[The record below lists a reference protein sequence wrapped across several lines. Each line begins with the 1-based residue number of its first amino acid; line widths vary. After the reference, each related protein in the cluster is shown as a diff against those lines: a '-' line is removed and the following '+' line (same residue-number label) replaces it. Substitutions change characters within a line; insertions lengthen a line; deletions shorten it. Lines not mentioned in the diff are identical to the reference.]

1 MRDSNRILQKIL
13 SKDTDLTPF
22 EQSGEPLDLLVET
35 LREVLRIRKGR
46 QWLIEQSGIDP
57 ALSPKSFN
65 RLLDLPE
72 INYSEEADRNLDVI
86 QHSLKETRQPDDPV
100 SIAHLNTCLR
110 ELYKDLSA
118 LNELKKKEHPQLHLT
133 RYMTGDL
140 VDRVTGYIQQ
150 LRLLDWR
157 GIGYLLTGWK
167 ARSIEKDFETLFP
180 EVKRVHPL
188 RQHLNAVQLE
198 LAFYNRA
205 LEVNI
210 KWAVTGL
217 DLFGIL
223 RDDSLSQ
230 TIDNLSELGNGLW
243 NLVYN
248 STQITTTLELAGI
261 RFSEISTLFDSE
273 QVPLTVV

>member
-1 MRDSNRILQKIL
+1 MRDPKRILQKIL
-13 SKDTDLTPF
+13 SSGTDLMPF

-72 INYSEEADRNLDVI
+72 INYTEEADRNLDVV

-110 ELYKDLSA
+110 ELYKDLSSF
-118 LNELKKKEHPQLHLT
+118 NELKKREHSTLHLAP
-133 RYMTGDL
+133 YMTGDL
-140 VDRVTGYIQQ
+140 VDRVTSHVQQ

-167 ARSIEKDFETLFP
+167 ARSIEKDFESLFP
-180 EVKRVHPL
+180 EVRRVHPL
-188 RQHLNAVQLE
+188 RKHLNAVQLE
-198 LAFYNRA
+198 LAFYHRA
-205 LEVNI
+205 LEINI

-217 DLFGIL
+217 DLFGVL

-248 STQITTTLELAGI
+248 SSQITTSLELAGI
-261 RFSEISTLFDSE
+261 RFGDITTLFDSE

>member
-1 MRDSNRILQKIL
+1 MRDPKRILKKLL
-13 SKDTDLTPF
+13 SEGADLEPF

-35 LREVLRIRKGR
+35 LREVNRIRKGR
-46 QWLIEQSGIDP
+46 QWLVDQSGIDP
-57 ALSPKSFN
+57 ALSPESFH

-72 INYSEEADRNLDVI
+72 INYTEEADRNLDVV
-86 QHSLKETRQPDDPV
+86 QHSLKDTRQPGDPV

-110 ELYKDLSA
+110 ELYKDLSG
-118 LNELKKKEHPQLHLT
+118 LNELRKKEHPTLHLAP
-133 RYMTGDL
+133 YMTGDL
-140 VDRVTGYIQQ
+140 VDRVTNYVQQ

-167 ARSIEKDFETLFP
+167 ARSIEKDFEALFP
-180 EVKRVHPL
+180 DARRVHPL
-188 RQHLNAVQLE
+188 RKHLNTVQLE
-198 LAFYNRA
+198 LALYHRC
-205 LEVNI
+205 LEINI

-217 DLFGIL
+217 DLFGVL
-223 RDDSLSQ
+223 RDDLLSQ

-261 RFSEISTLFDSE
+261 RFSDITTLFDSE

>member
-1 MRDSNRILQKIL
+1 MRDPKRILKKIL
-13 SKDTDLTPF
+13 SEGTDLSPF

-57 ALSPKSFN
+57 FLPSKSFN

-72 INYSEEADRNLDVI
+72 INYTEEADRNLDVV
-86 QHSLKETRQPDDPV
+86 QHSLKDTRQPDDPV

-110 ELYKDLSA
+110 ELYKDLSG
-118 LNELKKKEHPQLHLT
+118 LNDLKKKEHAQLALAPT
-133 RYMTGDL
+133 MTGDL
-140 VDRVTGYIQQ
+140 VDRITSHVQQ

-167 ARSIEKDFETLFP
+167 ARSIEKEFEALFP
-180 EVKRVHPL
+180 DVRRVHPL
-188 RQHLNAVQLE
+188 RNHINTVQLE
-198 LAFYNRA
+198 LAFYHRC
-205 LEVNI
+205 LEINI
-210 KWAVTGL
+210 KWAITGL
-217 DLFGIL
+217 DLFGTL

-248 STQITTTLELAGI
+248 SSQITNTLELAGI
-261 RFSEISTLFDSE
+261 RFSDITTLFDTE
-273 QVPLTVV
+273 RVPLNVV

>member
-1 MRDSNRILQKIL
+1 MRDPIRILKKIL
-13 SKDTDLTPF
+13 SDGTDLKPF
-22 EQSGEPLDLLVET
+22 EESDEPLDLLVET

-65 RLLDLPE
+65 RLLELPE
-72 INYSEEADRNLDVI
+72 INFTEEADRNLDVV
-86 QHSLKETRQPDDPV
+86 QHSLKDTRDPDNPV
-100 SIAHLNTCLR
+100 SISHLNTCLR

-118 LNELKKKEHPQLHLT
+118 LNDLKKKEHPTLYLAST
-133 RYMTGDL
+133 MTGDL
-140 VDRVTGYIQQ
+140 VDRVTDYAQQ

-157 GIGYLLTGWK
+157 GVGYLLTGWK
-167 ARSIEKDFETLFP
+167 ARSIEKDFEALFP
-180 EVKRVHPL
+180 DARRLHPL

-198 LAFYNRA
+198 MAFYHRC
-205 LEVNI
+205 LEINI

-223 RDDSLSQ
+223 KDDLLSQ

-248 STQITTTLELAGI
+248 SSQITTTLELAGI
-261 RFSEISTLFDSE
+261 RFSDITTLFDPD

>member
-1 MRDSNRILQKIL
+1 MRDPIRILKKIL
-13 SKDTDLTPF
+13 SDGTDLAPF
-22 EQSGEPLDLLVET
+22 EQSGEPLDLLVAT

-57 ALSPKSFN
+57 ALSSKSFN

-72 INYSEEADRNLDVI
+72 INFTEEADRNLDVV
-86 QHSLKETRQPDDPV
+86 QHSLKDTRDPDDPV

-110 ELYKDLSA
+110 ELYKDLSG
-118 LNELKKKEHPQLHLT
+118 LNDLKIKEHATLHLAPT
-133 RYMTGDL
+133 MTGDL
-140 VDRVTGYIQQ
+140 VDRLTGYVQQ

-157 GIGYLLTGWK
+157 GVGYLLTGWK
-167 ARSIEKDFETLFP
+167 ARSIEKDFEALFP
-180 EVKRVHPL
+180 DARRLHPL

-198 LAFYNRA
+198 LAFYHRC
-205 LEVNI
+205 LEINI

-223 RDDSLSQ
+223 RDDLLSQ

-248 STQITTTLELAGI
+248 SSQITTTLELAGI
-261 RFSEISTLFDSE
+261 RFSDITTLFDPD